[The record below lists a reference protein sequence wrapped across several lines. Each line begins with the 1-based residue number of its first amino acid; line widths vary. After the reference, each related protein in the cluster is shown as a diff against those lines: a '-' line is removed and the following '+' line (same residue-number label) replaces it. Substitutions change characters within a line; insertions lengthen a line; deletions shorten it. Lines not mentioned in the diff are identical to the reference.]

1 MLLIWIVL
9 AFTAMT
15 ALSVAVDLV
24 HWAQQLSKPVHDACQ
39 PHTEDSSDSP
49 IPRRPPPFQR

>member
-24 HWAQQLSKPVHDACQ
+24 HWAQQLSKPVHDTQQLA
-39 PHTEDSSDSP
+39 HTLTHSDTRTP
-49 IPRRPPPFQR
+49 E